1 MKGIDVVAELRKYER
16 VTGAER
22 EKLKEDLQRRYAAGE
37 SMRQLASSTGRSYGF
52 VHRLLEESGVTRR
65 PRGGKRGRKDVAATA

>member
-1 MKGIDVVAELRKYER
+1 MAELRKYER

-22 EKLKEDLQRRYAAGE
+22 EKLKEDLRRRYAAGE

-52 VHRLLEESGVTRR
+52 VHRLLEESGVARR
-65 PRGGKRGRKDVAATA
+65 PRGGKRGRKDVAAAA